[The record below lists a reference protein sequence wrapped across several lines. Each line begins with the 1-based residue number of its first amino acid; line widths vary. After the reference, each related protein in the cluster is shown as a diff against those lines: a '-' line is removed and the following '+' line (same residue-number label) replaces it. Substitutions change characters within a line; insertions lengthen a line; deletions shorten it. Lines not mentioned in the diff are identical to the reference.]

1 MLFSVIPAEA
11 GVTIRETFYERINI
25 GLPGMASGEFKS
37 FFDDDQFL
45 GFGEFE
51 ECLQLDFSGD
61 V

>member
-1 MLFSVIPAEA
+1 
-11 GVTIRETFYERINI
+11 
-25 GLPGMASGEFKS
+25 MASGEFKR

-51 ECLQLDFSGD
+51 EHLELDLSGN